1 MSAESL
7 PGGKSSQILE
17 RRGARMNQGSFR
29 SKCTRYFFRSTSAVW
44 PFIFLS
50 MFVRPVHAQYTRTDL
65 VSNQAGAVPTQDAHL
80 VNGWGLV
87 SLKGSPYWVSDNL
100 TGFSTLYAAAG
111 TQVPLFVS
119 IPAAPGSPAG
129 TLGTP
134 TGVVGNISPNPTDFS
149 ITEGSKSGAAVFV
162 FATLDGTISAWNPV
176 VDGIGNSHATIP
188 PGGFIAGASYTGL
201 AI

>member
-1 MSAESL
+1 
-7 PGGKSSQILE
+7 
-17 RRGARMNQGSFR
+17 MNQGSFR

-119 IPAAPGSPAG
+119 IPAAPGSPRR
-129 TLGTP
+129 
-134 TGVVGNISPNPTDFS
+134 NPRHSDWS
-149 ITEGSKSGAAVFV
+149 SRK
-162 FATLDGTISAWNPV
+162 
-176 VDGIGNSHATIP
+176 H
-188 PGGFIAGASYTGL
+188 
-201 AI
+201 